1 MEVHVWELVRD
12 AAGRITTWRLMDANP
27 AALRSWGRA
36 LADIVGLTPDE
47 IFPGADALGRFM
59 PIVREIFETG
69 HPREWEM
76 RFAGTDQVLR
86 MVSYPVGEFFVS
98 AGFDVSPL
106 RSRERELGAALEELE
121 QATRAG
127 GVGLWDWDLRTDQV
141 RYSDEWKRQLGYRP
155 EEIEGAFEEWRSR
168 VHPDDLEAT
177 LAAVKAV
184 IESTDRAYE
193 VVFRMRHR
201 DGSYRWILAQGALVL
216 DDDERPV
223 RLRGS
228 HIDITERRRLEERVA
243 QTQRLASVS
252 TLAGGIAHDFNNLLT
267 AMTVNLSILDE
278 LPTDDAEARELLA
291 EVRAAASKAQ
301 GLTAQL
307 LTFSKGGAPVR
318 EVASIRDLLVETANF
333 VVRGSKSRCEFDL
346 PEDLANVEAD
356 VGQIAR
362 VIENL
367 IINAQQAMPSGGTI
381 RLEARNLTLAPGA
394 PDELPPGAY
403 VELSIADRG
412 SGIAPEHLD
421 RIFDPFFST
430 KASGSGLGL
439 STSHSIV
446 ARHGGRLT
454 AESEPGSGSV
464 FRVVLPASGAAVPG
478 RDAKGVISGSGRVLV
493 MEDDPELRRITQRLL
508 RRLGYT
514 CHVGPDGDA
523 VQGLYEQG
531 LRDGRGYDAVILDL
545 TIPGQPGGTEV
556 LGRLREV
563 DPAVR
568 AIVVSGYATDDVL
581 TNYRSHGFVGFLR
594 KPMDA
599 ASLSRVLAK
608 ALADRP

>member
-1 MEVHVWELVRD
+1 M
-12 AAGRITTWRLMDANP
+12 
-27 AALRSWGRA
+27 
-36 LADIVGLTPDE
+36 
-47 IFPGADALGRFM
+47 
-59 PIVREIFETG
+59 
-69 HPREWEM
+69 
-76 RFAGTDQVLR
+76 
-86 MVSYPVGEFFVS
+86 
-98 AGFDVSPL
+98 
-106 RSRERELGAALEELE
+106 
-121 QATRAG
+121 
-127 GVGLWDWDLRTDQV
+127 
-141 RYSDEWKRQLGYRP
+141 
-155 EEIEGAFEEWRSR
+155 
-168 VHPDDLEAT
+168 
-177 LAAVKAV
+177 
-184 IESTDRAYE
+184 
-193 VVFRMRHR
+193 
-201 DGSYRWILAQGALVL
+201 L

-252 TLAGGIAHDFNNLLT
+252 TLAAGIAHDFNNLLT

-412 SGIAPEHLD
+412 SGIAPEHLG